1 MAVQDRAKQGRRER
15 KTDRHIKRQT
25 EKGAYKGG
33 GVAVDTPKLQK
44 SLIKFPKDG
53 DVEKVIRTEKTT
65 RESKRQ
71 TWF

>member
-1 MAVQDRAKQGRRER
+1 MQDRAKQGRRER

-33 GVAVDTPKLQK
+33 VGVAVDTPKLQK

-53 DVEKVIRTEKTT
+53 EVEKVIRTEKTT